1 MYILQVEGSAHTAYQ
16 SFAEVSKQQQQ
27 RRKEPSPFDNPV
39 ADAFEN
45 EIACSMDAL
54 DKLGGDAV
62 QSPMNSLTAA
72 AEDEGGVGGL
82 GGGAQGKSEDSVP
95 LGGGGSQPQ
104 QSDFWSKFKNGRKVR
119 DVASDE
125 VRIMKKVLG
134 EEGDEE
140 EDGLVAALSECD
152 WNVHH
157 AIKLV
162 KVKITQRL

>member
-62 QSPMNSLTAA
+62 QSPMNSLTAV
-72 AEDEGGVGGL
+72 EDD
-82 GGGAQGKSEDSVP
+82 GGAQVSNSGHFSGHFSGHSLP
-95 LGGGGSQPQ
+95 Y
-104 QSDFWSKFKNGRKVR
+104 
-119 DVASDE
+119 
-125 VRIMKKVLG
+125 
-134 EEGDEE
+134 
-140 EDGLVAALSECD
+140 
-152 WNVHH
+152 
-157 AIKLV
+157 
-162 KVKITQRL
+162 